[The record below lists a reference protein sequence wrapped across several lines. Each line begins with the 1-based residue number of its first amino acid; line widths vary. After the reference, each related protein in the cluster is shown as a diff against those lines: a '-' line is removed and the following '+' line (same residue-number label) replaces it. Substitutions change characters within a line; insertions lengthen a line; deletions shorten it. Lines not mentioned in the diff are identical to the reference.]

1 MNKLSKPTHRK
12 HHPLHD
18 YRERCIYHITLVVS
32 DRCQVLGRMVDCRNG
47 YDLRKVV
54 GADGR
59 VGYVSADGRMLTEK
73 QLAESARVEFTPLGR
88 DIQRKI
94 QEIPSQEARK
104 GNDVQILA
112 ACVMPEH
119 IHFVLFVRQPMAQK
133 LGVVIRGFKQ
143 GCNKALRAY
152 LGESGGR
159 ETALVRD
166 GEMGGRETALK
177 RDGEM
182 GGCGA
187 ALRQG
192 EVAGSQSGIASFLKN
207 ATPRII
213 EQHALFAEDFDE
225 TRLRRKGQL
234 KAMIEYVHNNPSHRW
249 LRMHKPE
256 WLLPIR
262 GIEIAG
268 RKFDALGNVNLL
280 ALPRIQVHCRYRWE
294 RDNDTESRR
303 AHQNDCVL
311 KARNGYAL
319 VSPFI
324 SPHEVA
330 VRDVCLRE
338 GHSIIQLQDNGFSDL
353 AQCPGGLYDY
363 CVNGQVLLLVPS
375 DWPRI
380 ENKGKCSREECVVLN
395 SLAESIVNEQ

>member
-1 MNKLSKPTHRK
+1 MNNPSKPTHRK

-32 DRCQVLGRMVDCRNG
+32 DRCQVLGRMVDCGGDNERS
-47 YDLRKVV
+47 KVV
-54 GADGR
+54 GADGVVR
-59 VGYVSADGRMLTEK
+59 YVLADGRTLTER
-73 QLAESARVEFTPLGR
+73 QLAETAKVEFSPLGR

-94 QEIPSQEARK
+94 QEIPAQEARK

-143 GCNKALRAY
+143 GCNKALRTY
-152 LGESGGR
+152 LGLGGDR
-159 ETALVRD
+159 GAAVVMD
-166 GEMGGRETALK
+166 GEICRLNVSDEEA
-177 RDGEM
+177 E
-182 GGCGA
+182 
-187 ALRQG
+187 
-192 EVAGSQSGIASFLKN
+192 SQSGIASFLKN

-249 LRMHKPE
+249 LRTHKPC

-262 GIEIAG
+262 GIVIAG
-268 RKFDALGNVNLL
+268 RTFDAIGNVNLL
-280 ALPRIQVHCRYRWE
+280 ALARVQVHCRYKWE
-294 RDNDTESRR
+294 RDNDIEARR

-311 KARNGYAL
+311 KARRGYAL
-319 VSPFI
+319 VSPFV

-363 CVNGQVLLLVPS
+363 CANGQVLLLVPS

-380 ENKGKCSREECVVLN
+380 ENKGRCSREECVALN
-395 SLAESIVNEQ
+395 SMAAAIVKEQNTDPSE

>member
-1 MNKLSKPTHRK
+1 MTHNQNKPTHRK

-47 YDLRKVV
+47 CGFRRVV
-54 GADGR
+54 EADGR
-59 VGYVSADGRMLTEK
+59 IGYVSADGRILTEK

-94 QEIPSQEARK
+94 QEIPAQEARK

-143 GCNKALRAY
+143 GCNKALRDY
-152 LGESGGR
+152 LGEVGGR
-159 ETALVRD
+159 GTALGRD
-166 GEMGGRETALK
+166 GE
-177 RDGEM
+177 D
-182 GGCGA
+182 GCGCEM
-187 ALRQG
+187 ALRTG
-192 EVAGSQSGIASFLKN
+192 GVAGSQLGIASFLKN

-234 KAMIEYVHNNPSHRW
+234 KAMIDYVHNNPSHRW
-249 LRMHKPE
+249 LRMHKPD

-294 RDNDTESRR
+294 RDNDTEARR

-363 CVNGQVLLLVPS
+363 CVDGQVLLLVPS

-380 ENKGKCSREECVVLN
+380 ENKGKCSREECVALN